1 MRQPKPSITP
11 WKRKSMNDLSKMLD
25 HEIRCISEIAD
36 DSLETMLAAIERAYL
51 HALIEKGLRA
61 GEPLP
66 K

>member
-1 MRQPKPSITP
+1 MS
-11 WKRKSMNDLSKMLD
+11 DLDRVLEN
-25 HEIRCISEIAD
+25 EIRYISEIAD
-36 DSLETMLAAIERAYL
+36 DSLATMLATIERAYL

>member
-1 MRQPKPSITP
+1 
-11 WKRKSMNDLSKMLD
+11 MNDLSKMLD